1 MKFRLTYEGELRA
14 TQRDPEAQQSNPLAS
29 HKHGIRREFHK
40 QLKYLWKTDPF
51 LSQYRIHPD
60 NPNIGENPDPA
71 ADSMFARWAPSENQ
85 QKPLVEVVASRH
97 EHFGY
102 RFVPLVTKYF
112 RLLCSLHVLFLRHD
126 VPGSA
131 IQAGDIDNRIKTLID
146 ALRPPQ
152 TQNELVD
159 TDSTPDEG
167 EDPFF
172 CLLED
177 DNQVSGFTV
186 ETDTLLEAVNEPS
199 DERRVKIVVTV
210 ELRPYYAT
218 PFNLSFV

>member
-1 MKFRLTYEGELRA
+1 M
-14 TQRDPEAQQSNPLAS
+14 
-29 HKHGIRREFHK
+29 
-40 QLKYLWKTDPF
+40 KYLWKTDPF
-51 LSQYRIHPD
+51 LSQYQIHPD

-71 ADSMFARWAPSENQ
+71 ADSMYAMWAPDENQ
-85 QKPLVEVVASRH
+85 ERSLVEVVASRH
-97 EHFGY
+97 AQFGY
-102 RFVPLVTKYF
+102 RFVPLVTKCF

-159 TDSTPDEG
+159 TDSTPREG

-186 ETDTLLEAVNEPS
+186 ETDSLLEAVDEPS
-199 DERRVKIVVTV
+199 DKRRVKIVVTV
-210 ELRPYYAT
+210 ELRPYYVT
-218 PFNLSFV
+218 PLNLSFV